1 MKTWPTKNRSNMN
14 LFELLKQ
21 KINNASN
28 EELAR
33 IISDAALRL
42 DEEQTDT
49 VSFVFWL
56 SFMTEKDLDQ
66 VLCEAWK
73 TAKEYGPS
81 GEEVIKIIKEKY
93 GINITKIDPDDPD
106 YDPMTVYF
114 GDRIKIYEDI
124 VGINNN
130 VKLFR
135 KIKGLRND
143 ISHGRIDGLKY
154 EGLNLKT
161 KEGKQKILID
171 YFETMIKRDLGKPL
185 IFQQMLEGEKEEV
198 EKIFKQWKKDKGY
211 E

>member
-1 MKTWPTKNRSNMN
+1 MD

-21 KINNASN
+21 KVNGASN

-33 IISDAALRL
+33 IISDAALHL
-42 DEEQTDT
+42 DKEQTDT

-56 SFMTEKDLDQ
+56 SFMTERDLDQ
-66 VLCEAWK
+66 VLCGAWK
-73 TAKEYGPS
+73 MANEYGPS

-93 GINITKIDPDDPD
+93 GIDITKIDPDDPD
-106 YDPMTVYF
+106 YDSMTVYF
-114 GDRIKIYEDI
+114 GDRIKIYEDMF
-124 VGINNN
+124 GTNSN

-171 YFETMIKRDLGKPL
+171 YFETMIKRDSGKPL
-185 IFQQMLEGEKEEV
+185 IFQQMSKGEKEEV

>member
-1 MKTWPTKNRSNMN
+1 MDP
-14 LFELLKQ
+14 FELLKQ
-21 KINNASN
+21 KINSASN

-42 DEEQTDT
+42 DRKQTDT

-56 SFMTEKDLDQ
+56 SFMAEHDLDQ

-73 TAKEYGPS
+73 TAKKYGPS
-81 GEEVIKIIKEKY
+81 GEEVIKIIKEKHA
-93 GINITKIDPDDPD
+93 IDITKIDPDDPD
-106 YDPMTVYF
+106 YDSMTVYF

-124 VGINNN
+124 LGTNSH

-154 EGLNLKT
+154 EGLDLKT
-161 KEGKQKILID
+161 KEGKQKILVD
-171 YFETMIKRDLGKPL
+171 YFEAMTKRDSGEPL
-185 IFQQMLEGEKEEV
+185 IFQQMSESEKEGV
-198 EKIFKQWKKDKGY
+198 KKIFNQWKKTEGY